1 MQTKRIGYRGKY
13 TKKIIPNSKKHTI
26 RTLKRRQKI
35 TKREIYGGGKNAKK
49 ITQTK
54 KQAKEL
60 KKNKTP
66 TREERQSRSKLD
78 IELQKNV
85 AIQADKEDVTKA
97 VEKEDAAQKE
107 VRSEESTR
115 TAASDAADKE
125 EEVKRKAAADKEK
138 SDATKV
144 DIRNTKEGANDDNT
158 NCPSRNLTPRIPKG
172 DSLSAKKKDYRK
184 QALLFSPDKNIG
196 CVKQSTDKV
205 VILNKYWEDIQKE
218 EEKGMDINA
227 ENLKGTVIDVSKNK
241 DVDVSA
247 PMLMSDAIESNTGIA
262 TLPLHK
268 DEQPIGG
275 NCVDIAS
282 FGIDIRYPN
291 GVKESPIVNLIGNSG
306 GTTDAVLSAMEIQ
319 SKKGKEMPDINT
331 NTSTSLAIAS
341 KGGKPRHG
349 KKRQKTK
356 KTKKPFNMSM
366 KLKKVKL

>member
-1 MQTKRIGYRGKY
+1 M
-13 TKKIIPNSKKHTI
+13 
-26 RTLKRRQKI
+26 
-35 TKREIYGGGKNAKK
+35 
-49 ITQTK
+49 
-54 KQAKEL
+54 
-60 KKNKTP
+60 
-66 TREERQSRSKLD
+66 
-78 IELQKNV
+78 
-85 AIQADKEDVTKA
+85 
-97 VEKEDAAQKE
+97 
-107 VRSEESTR
+107 
-115 TAASDAADKE
+115 
-125 EEVKRKAAADKEK
+125 
-138 SDATKV
+138 
-144 DIRNTKEGANDDNT
+144 
-158 NCPSRNLTPRIPKG
+158 
-172 DSLSAKKKDYRK
+172 SAKKKDYRK

-196 CVKQSTDKV
+196 CVKESTDKV

-218 EEKGMDINA
+218 EEKGTDINA

-331 NTSTSLAIAS
+331 NTSTSLAFAS